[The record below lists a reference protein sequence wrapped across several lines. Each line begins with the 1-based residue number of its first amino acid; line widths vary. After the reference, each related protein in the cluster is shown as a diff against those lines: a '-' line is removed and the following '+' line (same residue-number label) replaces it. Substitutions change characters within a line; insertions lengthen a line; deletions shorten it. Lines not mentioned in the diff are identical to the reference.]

1 MRGRRLIEHVLRR
14 SVDGRDPN
22 SEADDGADQGGMAI
36 RGLGAGVDPAPRLGN
51 TMRLT
56 QRQRLVYLYLA
67 EACRRVLCVLA
78 PPRALSIGL
87 PGAAP
92 GRLIVAPTDLRAI
105 DPFVAEE
112 IYQGRF
118 PLAGR
123 VLDAGNQSPFLLELP
138 SHHFAVRLH
147 AFSWLR
153 HIRSDK
159 SAEACANARAIVD
172 DWIELHGSRVDGIA
186 WEADVLAQRIIA
198 WLSHSTVVLQDAD
211 SGFYRRFLSSLS
223 FQVRYLRRRARY
235 APAGLP
241 RLRLRIALAMAS
253 ISMEARP
260 STIRRA
266 ARELN
271 REIDRQILPDGGHV
285 SRNPQA
291 AVDLLFDLLPLRQ
304 TYINLGHDVP
314 VKLIPAIDRMYPAI
328 RFFRHQSGDLGLF
341 NGASSTLA
349 NDLMSVL
356 RYDETAG
363 QPFKA
368 LPHSQYQR
376 MASGGTVLLAD
387 TGLPISADLSRT
399 AHAGSLSFELSSGR
413 HRFIINSGSP
423 RFAGEK
429 LRQLARTTAAHSTV
443 CIGTASSA
451 RFSQSDFLGPV
462 MVAGVSKV
470 DVSRQTGPDGSDR
483 LCASHDGY
491 LTKFGLLHERE
502 IRLNETGN
510 KIAGRD
516 RFLEPDGT
524 PSTVAPPEAAVAR
537 FHIHPAITLER
548 IDERK
553 VRMLAQDGESWTFSI
568 PAGEL
573 AIGEDIF
580 FADAS
585 GVRPSQQ
592 LEVAFQGPEIRWF
605 LAHHA

>member
-1 MRGRRLIEHVLRR
+1 
-14 SVDGRDPN
+14 
-22 SEADDGADQGGMAI
+22 
-36 RGLGAGVDPAPRLGN
+36 
-51 TMRLT
+51 MRLT
-56 QRQRLVYLYLA
+56 LRQRLAYLYIA
-67 EACRRVLCVLA
+67 ETWRRFVRGLSM
-78 PPRALSIGL
+78 PRAMAIGF
-87 PGAAP
+87 PGSAP

-112 IYQGRF
+112 IYEGRF

-147 AFSWLR
+147 AFAWLR

-159 SAEACANARAIVD
+159 SEQACANARAIVD
-172 DWIELHGSRVDGIA
+172 DWIELHGSRIGGVA
-186 WEADVLAQRIIA
+186 WEADVIAQRIIA

-211 SGFYRRFLSSLS
+211 SGFYKRFLSSLS
-223 FQVRYLRRRARY
+223 FQVRYLRRSARH

-253 ISMEARP
+253 ISMETRASR
-260 STIRRA
+260 IRRA
-266 ARELN
+266 ARDLN

-291 AVDLLFDLLPLRQ
+291 AVELLFDLLPLRQ

-341 NGASSTLA
+341 NGSSSTLA

-368 LPHSQYQR
+368 LPHSQYHR
-376 MASGGTVLLAD
+376 MTAGGTVLLVD
-387 TGLPISADLSRT
+387 TGLPISSDLSRT
-399 AHAGSLSFELSSGR
+399 AHAGCLSFELSSGR

-451 RFSQSDFLGPV
+451 RFSESDYLGPV

-470 DVSRQTGPDGSDR
+470 DVSRQTGPDASDR

-491 LTKFGLLHERE
+491 LAKFGVLHERE
-502 IRLNETGN
+502 IRINEAGN

-516 RFLEPDGT
+516 RFLLPDGT
-524 PSTVAPPEAAVAR
+524 PSTEAAPEPAVAR

-548 IDERK
+548 VDERK
-553 VRMLAQDGESWTFSI
+553 VRMLAPDGESWTFSI
-568 PAGEL
+568 PSGEL
-573 AIGEDIF
+573 VIGEDVF

-585 GVRPSQQ
+585 GVRPSNQ
-592 LEVAFQGPEIRWF
+592 LEVSFLGPEIRWF